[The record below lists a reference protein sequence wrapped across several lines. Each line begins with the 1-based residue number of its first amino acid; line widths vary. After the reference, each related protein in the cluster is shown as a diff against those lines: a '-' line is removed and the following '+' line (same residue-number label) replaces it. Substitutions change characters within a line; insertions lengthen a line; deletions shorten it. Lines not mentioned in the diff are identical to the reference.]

1 MGIVRLIQKFE
12 KRDMKIIYK
21 ELNNSKEIEV
31 FLSFEKTVNDLIN
44 IYFKMKGI
52 IRDKNKIFLCN
63 NKENIGL
70 NEKKKIKDFLN
81 KDLKESI
88 LNISV
93 FENGYIKA
101 IFNHDYD
108 KFIYISLKKKC
119 LI

>member
-1 MGIVRLIQKFE
+1 M
-12 KRDMKIIYK
+12 
-21 ELNNSKEIEV
+21 
-31 FLSFEKTVNDLIN
+31 
-44 IYFKMKGI
+44 
-52 IRDKNKIFLCN
+52 
-63 NKENIGL
+63 KENIGL

-108 KFIYISLKKKC
+108 KFIYISLKKNA
-119 LI
+119 